1 MHRTK
6 LVVGN
11 LINIFIAAAL
21 GLCTRNSIMILPSL
35 STPISKSPFGG
46 GGGAKIKQ
54 YMYVS
59 MYIYPTSPPAR
70 WPVVTFRHRIC
81 PRSAKTTKTIII
93 IRKMENIVEIRI
105 NRRPVRAVGRVRARY
120 S

>member
-46 GGGAKIKQ
+46 GGEN
-54 YMYVS
+54 
-59 MYIYPTSPPAR
+59 
-70 WPVVTFRHRIC
+70 
-81 PRSAKTTKTIII
+81 KTIYVCKYVYIPD
-93 IRKMENIVEIRI
+93 ESA
-105 NRRPVRAVGRVRARY
+105 RALACRNFPASDLPAVC
-120 S
+120 